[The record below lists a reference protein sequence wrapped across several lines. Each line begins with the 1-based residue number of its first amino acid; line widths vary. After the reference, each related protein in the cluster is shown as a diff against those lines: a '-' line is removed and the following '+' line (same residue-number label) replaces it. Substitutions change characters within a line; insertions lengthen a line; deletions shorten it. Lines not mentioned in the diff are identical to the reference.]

1 MTRKDYIRLAEVL
14 NTQFNR
20 RHESATS
27 LGMAIMDHA
36 ILKPRELRMVI
47 GRGLGRW
54 GFG

>member
-1 MTRKDYIRLAEVL
+1 MT
-14 NTQFNR
+14 
-20 RHESATS
+20 HESNHKLNINCS
-27 LGMAIMDHA
+27 HMNRSRELSFKNSHHA